1 MFLCNQGRS
10 VTPNSHQISV
20 GHKTVNKKKIPR
32 QSSSLLLRARDIKS

>member
-20 GHKTVNKKKIPR
+20 GHKTVNKKKFLVNHQVNCLEPET
-32 QSSSLLLRARDIKS
+32 

>member
-20 GHKTVNKKKIPR
+20 GHKTVNTNFLVNLQVNCLEPET
-32 QSSSLLLRARDIKS
+32 